1 MHLGKMD
8 WPLLDSSKL
17 RAEIARLY
25 DKDPQGWRVLAGKD
39 RLGFY
44 DLLIAHGPEAWQLK
58 EYQVNPYKFVGLGSR
73 LPNLPQ
79 PSTSQEFHFGLR
91 PIKVDQMMELAN
103 VLDDPTSMSDLASRL
118 LMQKPVASAEAMEGP
133 AILHGPI
140 LQSPRPIEVLSQ
152 AHTELDNQLR
162 KQLQHIVN
170 RNFRHTVAPYI

>member
-1 MHLGKMD
+1 M
-8 WPLLDSSKL
+8 

-44 DLLIAHGPEAWQLK
+44 DLLIAHGTEAWQLK

-79 PSTSQEFHFGLR
+79 PAMSQEFHFGLR
-91 PIKVDQMMELAN
+91 PIKVDQMRELAN
-103 VLDDPTSMSDLASRL
+103 VLDDPTSMSDFASRL
-118 LMQKPVASAEAMEGP
+118 LTQKPVASAEAMEGP

-140 LQSPRPIEVLSQ
+140 LQSPRPIEVLSR
-152 AHTELDNQLR
+152 AHTELDSQLR

-170 RNFRHTVAPYI
+170 RNFRHTLTPYI